1 MRDDPVVVALV
12 DGVRDGDA
20 AAWDE
25 LVARYAP
32 LVWSICL
39 RFHFN
44 EVDAHDVGQTVWL
57 RLIEYLPRLR
67 DPAALPGWIAITT
80 RNECL
85 RLVRLEKRDQDA
97 TQLSATNL
105 LSTPETVDE
114 RLLIA
119 ERNAALRTAF
129 GQLAAPCQRLLNALL
144 VDPPRSYASIA
155 DELGMPTGSVGPRRA
170 RCLEKLRRSP
180 ALAPLVAATKTDDR
194 SGPSAQSPARGEERA
209 HG

>member
-20 AAWDE
+20 DAWDE
-25 LVARYAP
+25 LVTRYAP

-57 RLIEYLPRLR
+57 RLVEYLPRLR

-85 RLVRLEKRDQDA
+85 RLIRLEQRDQDA
-97 TQLSATNL
+97 TQQSGSIQRFT
-105 LSTPETVDE
+105 TEMVDE
-114 RLLIA
+114 GLLIA
-119 ERNAALRTAF
+119 ERNAALRAAF
-129 GQLAAPCQRLLNALL
+129 GQLAAPCQRLLKALL
-144 VDPPRSYASIA
+144 ADPPRSYASIA

-170 RCLEKLRRSP
+170 RCLERLRRSP
-180 ALAPLVAATKTDDR
+180 ALAPLVRATKTDDR
-194 SGPSAQSPARGEERA
+194 PRPSAQSPARGEERA